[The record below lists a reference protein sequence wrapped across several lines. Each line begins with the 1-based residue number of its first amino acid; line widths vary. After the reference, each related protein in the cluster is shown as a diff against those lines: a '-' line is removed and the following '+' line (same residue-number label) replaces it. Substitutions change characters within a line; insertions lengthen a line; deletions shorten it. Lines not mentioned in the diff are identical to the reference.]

1 MIVGMR
7 PRERDGRLSDSTVG
21 AISPIKQGYQKMSEF
36 RNGWKPLFAATI
48 GTMCGIFT
56 LTMYTQGFF
65 VGPVTAE
72 FGWSAPQFFLS
83 YTVLLCFGLVTGPV
97 VGSLVEK
104 YGLRKIGVFGLVGH
118 SAGYVLL
125 SFNTGSLTFWYASF
139 AVLAILGAGSLP
151 IVWTGVLNGWFQKN
165 RGKAIGITMAGTGL
179 GAFLLPPIV
188 EFLISNYGWR
198 TGYRVLGIGAFLV
211 SLPIV
216 LTLFREYE
224 NKGSAGAGSNAEAN
238 GLISW
243 GMTRSQAMRTTRF
256 WILSAVL
263 FLTVIVIAGV
273 MSNFE
278 RIMTSKGLD
287 RSTIATIAAIL
298 GFTIIVGRLT
308 AGVLVDRYWA
318 PGVAACFFVMPTIGL
333 LLLSADDITTFES
346 VAIAILIGLAAGA
359 ELDLLA
365 YLTSKYFGPAHY
377 PAIFGAIIA
386 FFTVGGGIAPPIY
399 GAAAKILGGYSTVL
413 IASAAALAVSI
424 GLFLMLGRYPDEEQR
439 AVVE

>member
-1 MIVGMR
+1 
-7 PRERDGRLSDSTVG
+7 
-21 AISPIKQGYQKMSEF
+21 MSEF

-65 VGPVTAE
+65 VGPVTSE
-72 FGWSAPQFFLS
+72 FGWSASQFFLS
-83 YTVLLCFGLVTGPV
+83 YTVLLCFGLVTGPT

-118 SAGYVLL
+118 SFGYVLL

-179 GAFLLPPIV
+179 GAFILPPIV

-198 TGYRVLGIGAFLV
+198 TGYRVLGIGAFVV

-216 LTLFREYE
+216 LTLFREKT
-224 NKGSAGAGSNAEAN
+224 NKSSAGGPSLDNN
-238 GLISW
+238 GLVFW
-243 GMTRSQAMRTTRF
+243 GMTRSQAMRTTSF

-273 MSNFE
+273 LSNFE

-287 RSTIATIAAIL
+287 RSTIATIAAVL

-308 AGVLVDRYWA
+308 AGVLVDRFWA

-333 LLLSADDITTFES
+333 LMLSGDNITFS
-346 VAIAILIGLAAGA
+346 YAILIAVLIGLAAGA

-365 YLTSKYFGPAHY
+365 FLTSKYFGPAHY

-399 GAAAKILGGYSTVL
+399 GAAAKSLGGYSTVL
-413 IASAAALAVSI
+413 TASAAALAVSI
-424 GLFLMLGRYPDEEQR
+424 GLFLMLGRYPDEEQLD
-439 AVVE
+439 ANE

>member
-1 MIVGMR
+1 
-7 PRERDGRLSDSTVG
+7 
-21 AISPIKQGYQKMSEF
+21 MSEF

-65 VGPVTAE
+65 VGPVTSE
-72 FGWSAPQFFLS
+72 FGWSASQFFLS
-83 YTVLLCFGLVTGPV
+83 YTVLLCFGLVTGPT

-118 SAGYVLL
+118 SFGYVLL
-125 SFNTGSLTFWYASF
+125 SFNTGSLTYWYASF

-179 GAFLLPPIV
+179 GAFILPPIV

-198 TGYRVLGIGAFLV
+198 TGYRVLGIGAFVV

-216 LTLFREYE
+216 LTLFREKT
-224 NKGSAGAGSNAEAN
+224 NKSSAGGPSLDNN
-238 GLISW
+238 GLVFW
-243 GMTRSQAMRTTRF
+243 GMTRSQAMRTTSF

-273 MSNFE
+273 LSNFE

-287 RSTIATIAAIL
+287 RSTIATIAAVL

-308 AGVLVDRYWA
+308 AGVLVDRFWA

-333 LLLSADDITTFES
+333 LMLSGDNITFS
-346 VAIAILIGLAAGA
+346 YAILIAVLIGLAAGA

-365 YLTSKYFGPAHY
+365 FLTSKYFGPAHY

-399 GAAAKILGGYSTVL
+399 GAAAKSLGGYSTVL
-413 IASAAALAVSI
+413 TASAAALAVSI
-424 GLFLMLGRYPDEEQR
+424 GLFLMLGRYPDEEQLD
-439 AVVE
+439 ANE